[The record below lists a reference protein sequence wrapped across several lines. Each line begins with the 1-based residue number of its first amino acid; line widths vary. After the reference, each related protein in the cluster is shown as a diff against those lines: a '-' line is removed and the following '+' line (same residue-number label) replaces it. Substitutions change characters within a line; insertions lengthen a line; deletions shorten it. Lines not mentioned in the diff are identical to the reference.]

1 MIPLLHSSFLILI
14 SFFLASFCCR
24 SIAKAAWGTYGVAW
38 DTYDAAY
45 DAYHKRLKELKEDL
59 KIEDKKSKEWE

>member
-1 MIPLLHSSFLILI
+1 MKTLEELKQEMDT
-14 SFFLASFCCR
+14 
-24 SIAKAAWGTYGVAW
+24 AKTAWATYGVAW
-38 DTYDAAY
+38 DTYDTAY